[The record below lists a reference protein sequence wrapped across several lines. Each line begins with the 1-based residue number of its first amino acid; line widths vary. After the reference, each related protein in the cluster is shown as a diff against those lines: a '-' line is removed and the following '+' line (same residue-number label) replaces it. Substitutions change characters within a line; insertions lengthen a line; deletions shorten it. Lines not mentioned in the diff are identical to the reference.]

1 MYLYPI
7 IIIIGINDIVIMRF
21 YIHLFL
27 VDCEW
32 TDFSDWSQCSAE
44 CGTGTQTRT
53 RTEKT
58 AAEHGGAA
66 CNGDAIETQDCNT
79 HECPGT

>member
-1 MYLYPI
+1 MLLI
-7 IIIIGINDIVIMRF
+7 IVN
-21 YIHLFL
+21 
-27 VDCEW
+27 CEW
-32 TDFSDWSQCSAE
+32 NAFGEWSECSKQ

-58 AAEHGGAA
+58 PAQNGGATCDGEA
-66 CNGDAIETQDCNT
+66 TETQDCNT